1 MPKSANG
8 TTFAFGSTDI
18 GTVASISREDT
29 GAEIDITGLADT
41 EKTYEA
47 GQLDSKLT
55 VTCYGAPA
63 DVYGESAAIT
73 IVYASG
79 GSESIGTYVSASR
92 YPDMQEVYL
101 SVMRMSGML
110 AGGDDDL
117 KNG

>member
-8 TTFAFGSTDI
+8 TTFAFGTTPL

-29 GAEIDITGLADT
+29 GAEIDVTGLADT

-63 DVYGESAAIT
+63 DVYGDTASVT
-73 IVYASG
+73 IVYSSGTSESVGTFVCTGISDSSEKDAPTTTTYKFARAASG
-79 GSESIGTYVSASR
+79 S
-92 YPDMQEVYL
+92 
-101 SVMRMSGML
+101 
-110 AGGDDDL
+110 
-117 KNG
+117 

>member
-8 TTFAFGSTDI
+8 TTFAFGTTDI
-18 GTVASISREDT
+18 GTVASISREDN

-63 DVYGESAAIT
+63 DVYGTSAAIT

-79 GSESIGTYVSASR
+79 SSDSIGTYVCTGVSDSSEKDAPTTTTYKFARAASG
-92 YPDMQEVYL
+92 
-101 SVMRMSGML
+101 S
-110 AGGDDDL
+110 
-117 KNG
+117 

>member
-8 TTFAFGSTDI
+8 TTFTFGSTDI

-79 GSESIGTYVSASR
+79 GSESVGTYVCTGISDSSEKDAPTTTTYRSAR
-92 YPDMQEVYL
+92 AA
-101 SVMRMSGML
+101 SGS
-110 AGGDDDL
+110 
-117 KNG
+117 

>member
-1 MPKSANG
+1 MALSANG
-8 TTFAFGSTDI
+8 TTFAFGSKAL

-63 DVYGESAAIT
+63 DVYGQSDTIA
-73 IVYASG
+73 IVYSSG
-79 GSESIGTYVSASR
+79 GSESVGTFVCTGISDSSEKDAPTTTTYKFARAASG
-92 YPDMQEVYL
+92 
-101 SVMRMSGML
+101 S
-110 AGGDDDL
+110 
-117 KNG
+117 